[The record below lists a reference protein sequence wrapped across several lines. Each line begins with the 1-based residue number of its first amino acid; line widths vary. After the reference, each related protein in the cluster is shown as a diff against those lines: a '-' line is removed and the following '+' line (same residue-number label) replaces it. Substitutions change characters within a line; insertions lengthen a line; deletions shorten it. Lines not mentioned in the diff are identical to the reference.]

1 MTYFLQIENKLVVVH
16 GPDLKSETSRLSL
29 SQLLKYKYENVK
41 MFDFQTDNSGNIFF
55 KIST

>member
-55 KIST
+55 